1 MTGERKLRLKNIAEE
16 LEIKK
21 LKETTFKQNNKEWP
35 PSQHYIYIN
44 HEQIEAETDD
54 ISEDW
59 AEKTIF
65 NTIIQNILKSDSDY
79 INSVWCQHAKGKIS
93 EDIEDQIEYMY
104 KQSEGNCNPSDTDLL
119 AFIDYLKSSSDP
131 KEKEMAEKG
140 VEDRE
145 IFNLAKEKIY
155 NDKKNEKLMK
165 LRNEELMMKSS
176 VMAPYFTVDVDKT
189 FYEEVKEEIFASL
202 LPNQYCP
209 DISQLRVHQ

>member
-1 MTGERKLRLKNIAEE
+1 M
-16 LEIKK
+16 
-21 LKETTFKQNNKEWP
+21 
-35 PSQHYIYIN
+35 
-44 HEQIEAETDD
+44 
-54 ISEDW
+54 
-59 AEKTIF
+59 
-65 NTIIQNILKSDSDY
+65 
-79 INSVWCQHAKGKIS
+79 
-93 EDIEDQIEYMY
+93 
-104 KQSEGNCNPSDTDLL
+104 
-119 AFIDYLKSSSDP
+119 KSSSDP

-209 DISQLRVHQ
+209 DIS